1 MALKQNQINKYIVWI
16 IVWGFIVFYPIIASI
31 YGFSPPLL
39 GAMAYFLIQ
48 GFERKKIPVIFAVV
62 IYMINIDINLSLPL
76 FLSIF
81 TTLFIYIIL
90 YPKIKILNNCK
101 VCIATIIIVL
111 FNLVYIEML
120 MLYSFVFQSYMLDLD
135 IILIAYLI
143 FDLILVFII

>member
-1 MALKQNQINKYIVWI
+1 MVLKQNRINRYTVWLI
-16 IVWGFIVFYPIIASI
+16 IWGFIIFYPIIASI

-39 GAMAYFLIQ
+39 GAMSYFMIQ
-48 GFERKKIPVIFAVV
+48 GFERKKIIVIFSVA

-81 TTLFIYIIL
+81 TTLFIYLVL

-101 VCIATIIIVL
+101 VCIAVIVIVL

-143 FDLILVFII
+143 FDLILVFIV

>member
-1 MALKQNQINKYIVWI
+1 MASKQNRINRYTIWLI
-16 IVWGFIVFYPIIASI
+16 IWGFIIFYPIIASI

-39 GAMAYFLIQ
+39 GAMAYFAIQ
-48 GFERKKIPVIFAVV
+48 GFERKKFIVIFAIF
-62 IYMINIDINLSLPL
+62 IYMLNLDINLSLPL

-81 TTLFIYIIL
+81 TTIFIYIIL

-101 VCIATIIIVL
+101 VCIAIIVIVL
-111 FNLVYIEML
+111 FNLVYIEMF

-143 FDLILVFII
+143 FDLILVFIV